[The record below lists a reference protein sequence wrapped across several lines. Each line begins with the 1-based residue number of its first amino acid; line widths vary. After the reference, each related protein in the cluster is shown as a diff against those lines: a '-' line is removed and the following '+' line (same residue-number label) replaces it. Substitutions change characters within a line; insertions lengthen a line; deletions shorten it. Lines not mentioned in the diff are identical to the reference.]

1 MSADAVQNALS
12 KTGQEIDGRAINV
25 DVSTL
30 ENIKDNIKRIEPRH
44 SFINRD
50 RGIIK
55 HLDDYCFKKR

>member
-44 SFINRD
+44 SFINRG
-50 RGIIK
+50 RVIVR
-55 HLDDYCFKKR
+55 HLDDYLFKKR